1 MFTGIVLRGLEYGAD
16 GSLRDATGH
25 SWRRINDWVDPD
37 DAERLVGDGVRF
49 AIQRCLTPPVAGRA
63 ERFKR
68 DVKEHMVTG
77 AVAETYKN
85 KSAVPT
91 VMVGELWRSMDDGDL
106 LLFVE
111 QGPRSRSAEELRDD
125 W

>member
-1 MFTGIVLRGLEYGAD
+1 MVLRGLEYGAD
-16 GSLRDATGH
+16 GSLQDDTGH
-25 SWRRINDWVDPD
+25 SWCRISDWVEPA
-37 DAERLVGDGVRF
+37 DAERLVKDGIRF

-63 ERFKR
+63 ERFRR
-68 DVKEHMVTG
+68 DVKEHMVTR
-77 AVAETYKN
+77 AVAETYKT

-91 VMVGELWRSMDDGDL
+91 VMVGELWRSKDEGEL

-111 QGPRSRSAEELRDD
+111 QGPRCRSAEDLQDD